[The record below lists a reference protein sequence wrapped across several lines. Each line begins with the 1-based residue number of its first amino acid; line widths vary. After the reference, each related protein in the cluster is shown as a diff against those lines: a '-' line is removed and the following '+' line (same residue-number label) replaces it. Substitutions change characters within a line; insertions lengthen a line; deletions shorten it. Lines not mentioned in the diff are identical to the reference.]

1 MEIVL
6 KVNPYFQE
14 DCSGLKVSKLLRE
27 SVCSN
32 RTAFFFFAGKQLFQ
46 TFSSYISELI

>member
-32 RTAFFFFAGKQLFQ
+32 RTAFFFDGKQLFQ